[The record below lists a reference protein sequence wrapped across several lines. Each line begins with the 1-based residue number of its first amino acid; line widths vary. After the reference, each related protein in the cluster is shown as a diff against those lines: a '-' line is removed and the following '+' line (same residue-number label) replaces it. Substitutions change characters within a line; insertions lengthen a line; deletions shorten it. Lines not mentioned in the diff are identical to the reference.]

1 MKASCS
7 LTLSLVA
14 LLATTPVVA
23 SPAIIVAAA
32 ALATGVG
39 ASASRQPYE
48 TWQYTTKY
56 GWVGGARE
64 DVSTVEHS
72 LPSKSG
78 TSEAI
83 VGACRDALRRL
94 ARPVAEPFDVASIE
108 AVEHDKPRRA
118 NGRTTASL
126 DVRAMYRF
134 NGVHEVTRSK
144 VRCVVDRAGNVIS
157 IR

>member
-1 MKASCS
+1 MKASYAVS
-7 LTLSLVA
+7 LSLAA
-14 LLATTPVVA
+14 LLVTTPVTA
-23 SPAIIVAAA
+23 SPAIVVAA
-32 ALATGVG
+32 ALAAGVG

-64 DVSTVEHS
+64 DVSTVEHP
-72 LPSKSG
+72 LPGRSA

-83 VGACRDALRRL
+83 VSACRDALRRL
-94 ARPVAEPFDVASIE
+94 ARPVAEPFDVAYIE
-108 AVEHDKPRRA
+108 AVEREKPRRA

-134 NGVHEVTRSK
+134 QGVHEVTRSK
-144 VRCVVDRAGNVIS
+144 VRCVIDRAGNVIS